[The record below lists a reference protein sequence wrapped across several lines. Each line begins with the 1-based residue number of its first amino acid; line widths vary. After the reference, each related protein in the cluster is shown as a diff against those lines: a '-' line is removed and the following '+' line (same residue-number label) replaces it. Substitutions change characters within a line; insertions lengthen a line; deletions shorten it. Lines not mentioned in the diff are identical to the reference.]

1 VLSALNGKKIPVIGV
16 GKINDIF
23 CGENIDISYGVKG
36 NTLCLDKTLEL
47 LKDGKDGFYF
57 VNLVDFDMLY
67 GHRND
72 PVGYAQALEDF
83 DAHVPSI
90 LENLR
95 EDDLLIITADHGNDP
110 TTA

>member
-1 VLSALNGKKIPVIGV
+1 
-16 GKINDIF
+16 
-23 CGENIDISYGVKG
+23 
-36 NTLCLDKTLEL
+36 
-47 LKDGKDGFYF
+47 
-57 VNLVDFDMLY
+57 MLY

-110 TTA
+110 TTASTDHNREYVPVLSYICGEKGGNIGVLKTMSDIGATVYQWLTGENYLQGNSWLNISK